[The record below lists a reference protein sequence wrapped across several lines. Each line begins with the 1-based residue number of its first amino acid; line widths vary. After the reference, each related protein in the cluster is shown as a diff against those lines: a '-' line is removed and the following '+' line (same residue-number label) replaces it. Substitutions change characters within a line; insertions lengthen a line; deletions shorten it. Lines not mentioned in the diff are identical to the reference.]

1 MIIQVSALPGEGKG
15 DQLPQTKA
23 LSPSSGKETGFERTF
38 FITFVTTLS

>member
-15 DQLPQTKA
+15 DLLPQTKA